1 MSILTFWISME
12 TPVVIVTVATAI
24 PLLIAIYLSAILLFS
39 ITNNQSRARAM
50 PVQIY
55 FIEGIEMAYLINE

>member
-55 FIEGIEMAYLINE
+55 FIEGIEMAYN